1 MSKNNVFLTTVSV
14 IIIFAF
20 LIIVYMA
27 SNSGSSQDTQV
38 YKQLQTVM
46 ASDHVKWGIGKKNV
60 LVEFS
65 DFQCP
70 ACGNFHQLLKT
81 YEASGSA
88 DAKVASNIAFVYKHF
103 PLENIHKNARVA
115 AYAAEAACKQGK
127 FFEMGNL
134 LFDNQRLWEN
144 ESNPTPIFESYVKEL
159 KLDLTQYRVDVK
171 SSEVQKKID
180 GDLVLGNQVKVNA
193 TPSFYLNGKKLE
205 YTTLA
210 EFKNALT
217 AALATAK

>member
-20 LIIVYMA
+20 LIIVYIA
-27 SNSGSSQDTQV
+27 SNPSGSATAVV
-38 YKQLQTVM
+38 YSQLQKVLP
-46 ASDHVKWGIGKKNV
+46 SDHVKWGAEKKNV

-88 DAKVASNIAFVYKHF
+88 DARVASNIAFVYKHF
-103 PLENIHKNARVA
+103 PLENIHKNARA
-115 AYAAEAACKQGK
+115 SASAAEAAGRQGK

-144 ESNPTPIFESYVKEL
+144 EENPTPIFESYAKEL
-159 KLDLTQYRVDVK
+159 KLDLARFRADAKSAETQKR
-171 SSEVQKKID
+171 ID
-180 GDLVLGNQVKVNA
+180 SDLVLGNQVKVNA
-193 TPSFYLNGKKLE
+193 TPTFYLNGKKLE

-210 EFKNALT
+210 EFKKALVD
-217 AALATAK
+217 ALASK

>member
-14 IIIFAF
+14 VIIFAF
-20 LIIVYMA
+20 LLIVYVA
-27 SNSGSSQDTQV
+27 SNPSGATDTQT
-38 YKQLQTVM
+38 YTQLQKVLP
-46 ASDHVKWGIGKKNV
+46 SDHVKWGIGKKNV

-103 PLENIHKNARVA
+103 PLENIHKNARA
-115 AYAAEAACKQGK
+115 SAYAAEAAGKQGK

-134 LFDNQRLWEN
+134 LFDNQRIWEN
-144 ESNPTPIFESYVKEL
+144 ESNPTPIFESYAKEL
-159 KLDLTQYRVDVK
+159 KLDLAQYRSDVK
-171 SSEVQKKID
+171 STEVQKRVD
-180 GDLVLGNQVKVNA
+180 GDLILGNQVKVNA
-193 TPSFYLNGKKLE
+193 TPTFYLNGKKLE
-205 YTTLA
+205 YSTLA

-217 AALATAK
+217 AALTAK

>member
-20 LIIVYMA
+20 LLIVYVA
-27 SNSGSSQDTQV
+27 SNPSGATDTQT
-38 YKQLQTVM
+38 YTQLQKVLP
-46 ASDHVKWGIGKKNV
+46 SDHVKWGIGKKNV

-103 PLENIHKNARVA
+103 PLENIHKNARA
-115 AYAAEAACKQGK
+115 SAYAAEAAGKQGK

-134 LFDNQRLWEN
+134 LFDNQRIWEN
-144 ESNPTPIFESYVKEL
+144 ESNPTPIFESYAKEL
-159 KLDLTQYRVDVK
+159 KLDLAQYRSDVK
-171 SSEVQKKID
+171 STEVQKRVD
-180 GDLVLGNQVKVNA
+180 GDLILGNQVKVNA
-193 TPSFYLNGKKLE
+193 TPTFYLNGKKLE
-205 YTTLA
+205 YSTLA

-217 AALATAK
+217 AALTAK

>member
-14 IIIFAF
+14 VIIFAF
-20 LIIVYMA
+20 LLIVYVA
-27 SNSGSSQDTQV
+27 SNPSGATDTQT
-38 YKQLQTVM
+38 YTQLQKVLP
-46 ASDHVKWGIGKKNV
+46 SDHVKWGIGKKNV

-103 PLENIHKNARVA
+103 PLENIHKNARA
-115 AYAAEAACKQGK
+115 SAYAAEAAGKQGK

-134 LFDNQRLWEN
+134 LFDNQRIWEN
-144 ESNPTPIFESYVKEL
+144 ESNPTPIFESYAKEL
-159 KLDLTQYRVDVK
+159 KLDLAQYRSDVK
-171 SSEVQKKID
+171 STEVQKRVD
-180 GDLVLGNQVKVNA
+180 GDLILGNQVKVNA
-193 TPSFYLNGKKLE
+193 TPTFYLNGKKLE
-205 YTTLA
+205 YSTLA

-217 AALATAK
+217 EALTAK